1 MEIEH
6 YFLGKYFIY
15 KGCGQSFEISP
26 QYSMY
31 VVPCKTNNKSDIFCI
46 IRNKDKVTVK
56 HSECECSIKVL
67 LQFYRGSCD

>member
-15 KGCGQSFEISP
+15 KGCGHSFEISP

-31 VVPCKTNNKSDIFCI
+31 VVPCKTNIKSDIFCII
-46 IRNKDKVTVK
+46 IRNKDKVTV
-56 HSECECSIKVL
+56 
-67 LQFYRGSCD
+67 